1 MSKIRLVAVLVALG
15 VALYILM
22 SSIYTVSEVEQAIV
36 TQFGMPVG
44 APVTSAGLKFKL
56 PFIQEV
62 NLIDKRVLEWDG
74 SPSDMPTKDKLYVSV
89 DLFARWRIV
98 EPLQY
103 FLRLHDERSA
113 QSRLDDVLGSETR
126 NAVAKHELIEIVRTT
141 KDRVPLRDVLAND
154 AGRALD
160 VGSLVPIQKGRKLVE
175 QEIFAE
181 AAEKVRV
188 FGIELLDIRFKRI
201 NYNESVRPK
210 IYDRMISERR
220 QIAERFLSEGNGE
233 AARIRGNRVRDL
245 NKIQSEAYR
254 QVEEIRGVADAKAT
268 EIYARAYNQS
278 PEAAAFYEFTRTMQ
292 AYKSIIAENTTLV
305 LSTDSDLFKFLKG
318 ITPKGDVVPA
328 SGPKA
333 TDASA
338 AATGR

>member
-1 MSKIRLVAVLVALG
+1 MSTIRLITILAVLGIGAFV
-15 VALYILM
+15 LM
-22 SSIYTVSEVEQAIV
+22 SSIYTVSEVEQAII
-36 TQFGMPVG
+36 TQFGEPVG
-44 APVTSAGLKFKL
+44 APVTTAGLKLKV
-56 PFIQEV
+56 PFIQDV

-74 SPSDMPTKDKLYVSV
+74 NPTDMPTKDKLYISV

-98 EPLQY
+98 DPLQY

-126 NAVAKHELIEIVRTT
+126 NAVAKHELIEIIRTT
-141 KDRVPLRDVLAND
+141 KDRVPLRDTVV
-154 AGRALD
+154 AGAVGEQH
-160 VGSLVPIQKGRKLVE
+160 VGSLVPIQKGRNQVE
-175 QEIFAE
+175 QEILSE

-201 NYNESVRPK
+201 NYNQSVRPK

-254 QVEEIRGVADAKAT
+254 QVEEIRGAADAKAT
-268 EIYARAYNQS
+268 EIYAKAYNQS
-278 PEAAAFYEFTRTMQ
+278 PESVAFYEFTRTMQ

-318 ITPKGDVVPA
+318 MAPNGDAVPA
-328 SGPKA
+328 PRSGNN
-333 TDASA
+333 
-338 AATGR
+338 R